1 MGNEPLVFELE
12 KLKEDVLKMGRLME
26 EQLYKSVKSL
36 VDKNYALAQEVIKND
51 DIIDRMELDI
61 EKKTLEIIALKQ
73 PMAGDLRLIGTTLR
87 IIVDIE
93 RMADHAEDIA
103 HQTID
108 LYEQAYIKPL
118 IDIPRMASVAQ
129 AMIEKALKAFI
140 NKDTDLAMTLL
151 PLEEEIDA
159 FYDQIF
165 RELLS
170 YMMQDPRN
178 ISQATALLLVAGHI
192 ERIGDHATNLA
203 EMVVYLV
210 DGRRI
215 DLNRIARS
223 QRKKNNGR

>member
-1 MGNEPLVFELE
+1 MGNEPLAFELE
-12 KLKEDVLKMGRLME
+12 KLKEDILKMGRLME

-36 VDKNYALAQEVIKND
+36 VDKNYVLAQEVIKND
-51 DIIDRMELDI
+51 DIIDQMELDI

-73 PMAGDLRLIGTTLR
+73 PMASDLRLIGTSLR

-103 HQTID
+103 HTTMD

-118 IDIPRMASVAQ
+118 IDIPRMATVAQ
-129 AMIEKALKAFI
+129 AMVEKALKAFI
-140 NKDTDLAMTLL
+140 NKDTELAMTLL
-151 PLEEEIDA
+151 PLEEEIDGL
-159 FYDQIF
+159 YDQIF

-178 ISQATALLLVAGHI
+178 IPQATALLLVAGHI

-210 DGRRI
+210 DGKRI

-223 QRKKNNGR
+223 QRKKK